1 MAPNDDAE
9 QADGM
14 DASASGGGAHGLT
27 GSTGLSGATNF
38 VLFDFRALTTFDER
52 KPYVLTLAESGSARL
67 LLVMLR
73 AGQTLAP
80 QPLASET
87 SAQALRGR
95 LRLSVGP
102 SVGAASSPDSLA
114 TTELR
119 AGRLAL
125 IEAHIPYRFDA
136 VSDAVVL
143 LSLTPSPGEAAPDDA
158 DDPLRGAAGP
168 LVTRGV
174 S

>member
-1 MAPNDDAE
+1 MRPIASGDGAE
-9 QADGM
+9 QVDVMHAP
-14 DASASGGGAHGLT
+14 DAPSSVGGVNGD
-27 GSTGLSGATNF
+27 ATNF

-52 KPYVLTLAESGSARL
+52 KPYVLTLAESGGARL

-73 AGQTLAP
+73 AGQSLAP

-95 LRLSVGP
+95 LRLTVGGGVGLGVGEAPPGSV
-102 SVGAASSPDSLA
+102 AA
-114 TTELR
+114 TELR

-125 IEAHIPYRFDA
+125 IEAHTGYRFDA
-136 VSDAVVL
+136 LSDAVVL
-143 LSLTPSPGEAAPDDA
+143 LSLTPSPGEVAP

-168 LVTRGV
+168 LVTRGAG
-174 S
+174 